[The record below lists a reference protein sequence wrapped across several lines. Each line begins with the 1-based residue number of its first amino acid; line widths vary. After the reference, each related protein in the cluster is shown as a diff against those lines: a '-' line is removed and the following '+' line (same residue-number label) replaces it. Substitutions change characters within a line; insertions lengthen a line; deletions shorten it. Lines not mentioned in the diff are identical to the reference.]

1 MADEGITTSPSAT
14 PGTATVHKV
23 MRRLLPFLMIC
34 YLFSFIDRVN
44 LGFAALQ
51 IDRDLHLGPAIIGFG
66 GGLFFLAY
74 FLFEVPSNLA
84 MKKVGARVW
93 LARIMIS
100 WGLVSACMAFMTGPW
115 SFYSLRFLLG
125 AAEAGFFPGVLL
137 YLTWWFPKEYRGRVV
152 SMFYVAVPLSSFVGS
167 PLSAALLSL
176 DGWMGLHGWQWL
188 FIVEGMPSVL
198 LGFATLILLPDRPN
212 QAKWLSLVEKTWL
225 TETIEREQRQAKPVT
240 VKSTWAILF
249 HPQVLVLA
257 LIYAGSSAASNG
269 LSLWQ
274 PKLLN
279 SFGLTTMQT
288 GLLNGIPFLLASIA
302 MIYWGRRSDKTAER
316 LWSTILPLMLSA
328 VALAS
333 CLLASSLTL
342 TVVLLSLTL
351 IGTYCF
357 KGPFW
362 ALSTEMMGPQTAPA
376 GLAQVNAIGNLA
388 GFLASS
394 LIGIILQATN
404 SYALALLPLVA
415 LEVIGCIVL
424 GLTLRRIRLKNAAQ
438 ATHPHQHSR
447 V

>member
-1 MADEGITTSPSAT
+1 MTANDITANSQETK
-14 PGTATVHKV
+14 TVHKV
-23 MRRLLPFLMIC
+23 MWRLLPFLMVC

-51 IDRDLHLGPAIIGFG
+51 IDRDLHLGPAVIGFG

-74 FLFEVPSNLA
+74 FIFEVPSNLA

-100 WGLVSACMAFMTGPW
+100 WGLVSSCMALMTGPW

-152 SMFYVAVPLSSFVGS
+152 SMFYVAVPLASFVGS

-176 DGWMGLHGWQWL
+176 DGWLGLHGWQWL
-188 FIVEGMPSVL
+188 FIVEGIPSVF
-198 LGFATLILLPDRPN
+198 LGIVTLILLPDRPKD
-212 QAKWLSLVEKTWL
+212 ARWLNAEEKTWL
-225 TETIEREQRQAKPVT
+225 TETIEREQRQAKPVVT
-240 VKSTWAILF
+240 HKTLAILF

-274 PKLLN
+274 PKLLS
-279 SFGLTTMQT
+279 SFGLSTMQT
-288 GLLNGIPFLLASIA
+288 GLLNSVPFLFASIA
-302 MIYWGRRSDKTAER
+302 MIYWGRRSDKSAER
-316 LWSTILPLMLSA
+316 MWSTILPLMLSA
-328 VALAS
+328 IALTS
-333 CLLASSLTL
+333 CLFVGSLAM

-351 IGTYCF
+351 VGTYCF

-362 ALSTEMMGPQTAPA
+362 ALSTEMMGPETAPV

-388 GFLASS
+388 GFMASS
-394 LIGIILQATN
+394 LIGLILQATG
-404 SYALALLPLVA
+404 SYSMALMPLVG

-424 GLTLRRIRLKNAAQ
+424 ALTLRRARIAAANRPTPVAASQ
-438 ATHPHQHSR
+438 QSGT
-447 V
+447 